1 MPTTYEPIATT
12 TLGTAASSITFS
24 SISSAYTDLRLVCTA
39 LSATGGDTLSCYF
52 NGTTGTT
59 LYSWTRLV
67 GTGTSATA
75 ASQTDSDVLFIAGT
89 SGQSST
95 TIPILGTVDI
105 FSYTGSTYKTSL
117 ITDSSDKNGD
127 GRVARYLGLWRNT
140 SAITS
145 ITIKGSSFN
154 LAAGTT
160 ATLYGILKA

>member
-1 MPTTYEPIATT
+1 MPATYEPIATT
-12 TLGTAASSITFS
+12 TLGSAAATITFS
-24 SISSAYTDLRLVCTA
+24 SIPATYTDLRLVCTA

-67 GTGTSATA
+67 GTGTSVTTA
-75 ASQTDSDVLFIAGT
+75 NQTDSDVLFIGAT

-95 TIPILGTVDI
+95 TIPILSTVDI
-105 FSYTGSTYKTSL
+105 MRYAGSTFKTSL

-127 GRVARYLGLWRNT
+127 GRVARYVGLWSNT

-145 ITIKGSSFN
+145 IVIKGTSYN
-154 LAAGTT
+154 LAAGTM
-160 ATLYGILKA
+160 ATLYGIKAA

>member
-1 MPTTYEPIATT
+1 MATTYEPIATT
-12 TLGTAASSITFS
+12 TLGSSAASITLS
-24 SISSAYTDLRLVCTA
+24 SIPATYTDLRLVCTA

-67 GTGTSATA
+67 GTGTSATTA
-75 ASQTDSDVLFIAGT
+75 NQTDSDVLLIGAT
-89 SGQSST
+89 SGQLST
-95 TIPILGTVDI
+95 TIPILSTVDI
-105 FSYTGSTYKTSL
+105 LSYAGSAFKTFL

-127 GRVARYLGLWRNT
+127 GRVASYVGLWRNT

-145 ITIKGSSFN
+145 IVIKGTSYN

-160 ATLYGILKA
+160 ATLYGIKAA